1 MIPKEDY
8 EQVFEETIMS
18 VIEGLIKHGKK
29 ADINAKEIII
39 RWARHFHIEY
49 NKKS

>member
-1 MIPKEDY
+1 MIPEEDY
-8 EQVFEETIMS
+8 KQVFEETIMS

-39 RWARHFHIEY
+39 RWARYYHTEML
-49 NKKS
+49 KKS